1 MSFALYPLMQYSS
14 VTEIPGKISTHASA
28 GLPSDVSAGKER
40 GDNFLRRIKKSLSV
54 EKPPS
59 GTL

>member
-1 MSFALYPLMQYSS
+1 MQYSS